1 LEQPIEEEGKTFK
14 ISLKGFDAKEPAFE
28 LPQVNEDLDAYR
40 KRVENKFKFDEVKN
54 RWDHWI
60 TPEIFGEYVVS
71 LWKVIDEKYKGAN
84 IIMTDIFLWACTAID
99 PNNLDYGLPG
109 ETDKRVFVS
118 LHESIIHGGMS
129 NALVYGYQKE
139 SLINEP
145 YRFLVKN
152 RKSGVLEAFMNPI
165 AIK

>member
-1 LEQPIEEEGKTFK
+1 MK
-14 ISLKGFDAKEPAFE
+14 IIKLLAVLTLGAIVASCSSRFE
-28 LPQVNEDLDAYR
+28 MLYKSADV
-40 KRVENKFKFDEVKN
+40 
-54 RWDHWI
+54 
-60 TPEIFGEYVVS
+60 
-71 LWKVIDEKYKGAN
+71 DEKYKGAN

-109 ETDKRVFVS
+109 EADKRVFVS

-152 RKSGVLEAFMNPI
+152 RKGGVLEAFMNPI